1 MRDREETV
9 TILTD
14 AHLAV
19 IKVLERHG
27 LGLLEEVEFPPYR
40 ADVYL
45 PAYHVVVEVDGA
57 QHNMRADRKR
67 DRELNAEYS
76 LYVFHI
82 AAGDAKTPAKW
93 LESLSAFLDYVQ
105 PTKDERWAACEMKTP
120 WL

>member
-19 IKVLERHG
+19 IKELERHG
-27 LGLLEEVEFPPYR
+27 MGLLEEVEFPPYR
-40 ADVYL
+40 ADIYL
-45 PAYHVVVEVDGA
+45 PAYHVLVEVDGA

-76 LYVFHI
+76 LFIFHI
-82 AAGDAKTPAKW
+82 AADDAKAPDRW
-93 LESLSAFLDYVQ
+93 LESLSLFLDYVQ
-105 PTKDERWAACEMKTP
+105 PTRDERWANCEMRTP

>member
-9 TILTD
+9 TVLTD

-27 LGLLEEVEFPPYR
+27 MGLMEEVEFPPYR
-40 ADVYL
+40 ADIYL
-45 PAYHVVVEVDGA
+45 PAYHALVEVDGA
-57 QHNMRADRKR
+57 QHSERADRKR

-76 LYVFHI
+76 LYVYHV
-82 AAGDAKTPAKW
+82 AADDAEIPDRW
-93 LESLSAFLDYVQ
+93 LEPLAAFLDYVQ
-105 PTKDERWAACEMKTP
+105 STRDERWEACEMKTP

>member
-19 IKVLERHG
+19 IRELERHG
-27 LGLLEEVEFPPYR
+27 LGLMEEVEFPPYR
-40 ADVYL
+40 GDIYL
-45 PAYHVVVEVDGA
+45 PAYHALVEVDGA
-57 QHNMRADRKR
+57 QHSERADRKR
-67 DRELNAEYS
+67 DRELNVEYS
-76 LYVFHI
+76 LYVFHV
-82 AAGDAKTPAKW
+82 AASDAKAPAKW

-105 PTKDERWAACEMKTP
+105 PTKDERWAQCEMRTP

>member
-19 IKVLERHG
+19 VRELERRG
-27 LGLLEEVEFPPYR
+27 LGLMEEVEFPPYR
-40 ADVYL
+40 VDCYL
-45 PAYHVVVEVDGA
+45 PSHHVAIEVDGA
-57 QHNMRADRKR
+57 QHNARADRKR

-76 LYVFHI
+76 LYIFHV
-82 AAGDAKTPAKW
+82 AAADAKIPDRW
-93 LESLSAFLDYVQ
+93 LQHLSAFLDYVQ